1 MGFSRQEYWSGLQF
15 PSLGDLPNPGIE
27 PRSPTMQA
35 DSLPTELWG
44 KPILFLPTMYLKMEN
59 INICLQDGHPGPA
72 YSHVQWTVLYPL
84 QERPESHIQHCAPCK
99 ASTLLSFPV
108 SHPWVSLLLWLLC
121 WEGLYLQSCL
131 LPHFYMR
138 FLGRAS
144 TYMVFSIFDAK
155 RPPGAIFLALISLCI
170 LNSRTK

>member
-108 SHPWVSLLLWLLC
+108 SHPFLF
-121 WEGLYLQSCL
+121 
-131 LPHFYMR
+131 LPHTPHTPGFPCCFGCCVEKGFTFSPAS
-138 FLGRAS
+138 FLTFTCVS
-144 TYMVFSIFDAK
+144 WEEHQ
-155 RPPGAIFLALISLCI
+155 LIWFFPSLM
-170 LNSRTK
+170 LKDPLEPYF